1 MDDHKNKLEEYEMRR
16 QLHQRKTKLI
26 ANKLQTRPRTYSFAK
41 TCYRFYYN
49 IAGSFNVLP
58 DFLLIGASRSGSTSL
73 YQGLVEHPNIHT
85 AKTKEI
91 QFFGTKYPR
100 GINWYRYHFPS
111 KFKKFSLKIKKE
123 KFITGEGTTPSLDY
137 PHVPKLVK
145 KIIPNVKL
153 ILILRNPIDRAY
165 SNYNAAVKNKKMTL
179 SFEDAIKTEEARIKG
194 IMEKMK
200 EDANYISTKYSFNAM
215 LNRGKYYFAIKR
227 WMDVFPKN
235 QFFIIKSEDFFE
247 NTKKVFG
254 ELHEFLD
261 VPKFDFDSDI
271 IYNERRRTISAMK
284 SKTRDDLIEY
294 FRPYNE
300 KLYKL
305 LDRDFDWDQ

>member
-1 MDDHKNKLEEYEMRR
+1 MADHKKKLEEHETREYVHE
-16 QLHQRKTKLI
+16 RKTKLI
-26 ANKLQTRPRTYSFAK
+26 ANKLKTHPRSYSFAK
-41 TCYRFYYN
+41 VCYTNYYN
-49 IAGSFNVLP
+49 TVGSFHVLP
-58 DFLLIGASRSGSTSL
+58 DFLLIGASMSGTTSL

-85 AKTKEI
+85 AKIKEI

-111 KFKKFSLKIKKE
+111 KFEKFVSKIKKE
-123 KFITGEGTTPSLDY
+123 KFVTGEGTTRSLDY

-145 KIIPNVKL
+145 EIIPNVKL

-165 SNYNAAVKNKKMTL
+165 SHYNTAVKNKKMTL
-179 SFEDAIKTEEARIKG
+179 SFEEAIKMEEVKIKG
-194 IMEKMK
+194 EMKKME
-200 EDANYISTKYSFNAM
+200 EDMNYISYKYSFNAF

-227 WMDVFPKN
+227 WMNIFPKN
-235 QFFIIKSEDFFE
+235 QFFVIKSEDFFK
-247 NTKKVFG
+247 NTKKIFG

-261 VPKFDFDSDI
+261 VPKFNFDSDV
-271 IYNERRRTISAMK
+271 IYNERKYTTMK

-305 LDRDFDWDQ
+305 LDRDFDWDK

>member
-1 MDDHKNKLEEYEMRR
+1 MNHKNKLEEYEMRR

-49 IAGSFNVLP
+49 TLGSFNVLP

-73 YQGLVEHPNIHT
+73 YQGLVEHPNIHI

-123 KFITGEGTTPSLDY
+123 KFITGEGTTRSLDY

-200 EDANYISTKYSFNAM
+200 EDANYISTEYSLNAL

-305 LDRDFDWDQ
+305 LDRDFDWDK

>member
-1 MDDHKNKLEEYEMRR
+1 VDDHKNKLEEYEMRKY
-16 QLHQRKTKLI
+16 LHERKTKLI

-49 IAGSFNVLP
+49 TLGSFHVLP
-58 DFLLIGASRSGSTSL
+58 DFLLIGAARSGSTSL

-85 AKTKEI
+85 SKTKEI

-100 GINWYRYHFPS
+100 GINWYRYNFPS
-111 KFKKFSLKIKKE
+111 KFKKFSAKIKKE
-123 KFITGEGTTPSLDY
+123 KFITGEGTIRSLDY

-145 KIIPNVKL
+145 QIIPNVKL

-165 SNYNAAVKNKKMTL
+165 SNYNSAVKNKKMTL

-194 IMEKMK
+194 EMEKMK
-200 EDANYISTKYSFNAM
+200 EDMNYISYKYSLNAF

-227 WMDVFPKN
+227 WMDIFPKN

-247 NTKKVFG
+247 NTKKVFDK
-254 ELHEFLD
+254 LHEFLG
-261 VPKFDFDSDI
+261 VSKFDFNPDV
-271 IYNERRRTISAMK
+271 IYNERKYTPME
-284 SKTRDDLIEY
+284 SKTRDELIEY

-305 LDRDFDWDQ
+305 LDRDFDWDK